1 MYKIYITY
9 PSVDRYK
16 WLFSFPGTMSKKG
29 IVYNV
34 AHQLRSKNSLRIW
47 TKTSNK
53 LEGWIEERRR

>member
-34 AHQLRSKNSLRIW
+34 AHQLRSKNSEYGQKHPISWRA
-47 TKTSNK
+47 
-53 LEGWIEERRR
+53 G